1 MEEQTAGLD
10 DFEHANEH
18 GLEARLLSVNIGE
31 VQQLDVGSPGSGLQV
46 ESAIRKR
53 SISSIGSIGSIHD
66 ATPAVEVGRLG
77 LAGDEQADL
86 SVHGGLD
93 KAVYLYPVEHYEW
106 WRQRRIEAGLPEAE
120 ASLGFGALGENLT
133 TQGVFEKDLWI
144 GDVLVIGDVKL
155 RVEAPRM
162 PCFKLNAVMGYK
174 RAVRHMFLS
183 GFAGVYLSVANP
195 GLIRAGSS
203 IELVPGR
210 RQESIRGMLEWRRGR
225 AFREP

>member
-1 MEEQTAGLD
+1 MEEQTAGLED
-10 DFEHANEH
+10 AAHEYEHS
-18 GLEARLLSVNIGE
+18 LEARLLSVNVGE
-31 VQQLDVGSPGSGLQV
+31 AQQLDVGSPGSGLQV

-53 SISSIGSIGSIHD
+53 SIGSIID
-66 ATPAVEVGRLG
+66 AASPVEVGMLG
-77 LAGDEQADL
+77 LVGDEQADPG
-86 SVHGGLD
+86 VHGGLD

-106 WRQRRIEAGLPEAE
+106 WRQRRIEAGVPEAE
-120 ASLGFGALGENLT
+120 MPLVFGALGENLT

-155 RVEAPRM
+155 RVEAPRT
-162 PCFKLNAVMGYK
+162 PCFKLNAAMGYK
-174 RAVRHMFLS
+174 RAVRHMFMS

>member
-1 MEEQTAGLD
+1 MEEQTAGLKD
-10 DFEHANEH
+10 TAHEP
-18 GLEARLLSVNIGE
+18 GVEARLLSINVGQA
-31 VQQLDVGSPGSGLQV
+31 QQLDIGSPGSGLQV

-53 SISSIGSIGSIHD
+53 SISTANGPSND
-66 ATPAVEVGRLG
+66 AAPVEVGRLG

-120 ASLGFGALGENLT
+120 ASLVFGALGENLT

-144 GDVLVIGDVKL
+144 GDVLVIGDVAL
-155 RVEAPRM
+155 RVEAPRT
-162 PCFKLNAVMGYK
+162 PCFKLNAVMGYR
-174 RAVRHMFLS
+174 RAVRHMFMS

-203 IELVPGR
+203 IALVPGR
-210 RQESIRGMLEWRRGR
+210 RQESINAMLEWRRGR

>member
-1 MEEQTAGLD
+1 MEEQTAGLED
-10 DFEHANEH
+10 AAHEYEHS
-18 GLEARLLSVNIGE
+18 LEARLLSVNVGK

-53 SISSIGSIGSIHD
+53 SIGSIVD
-66 ATPAVEVGRLG
+66 AAPPLEVGRLG
-77 LAGDEQADL
+77 LAGDEQADPG
-86 SVHGGLD
+86 VHGGLD

-106 WRQRRIEAGLPEAE
+106 WRQRRIEAGVPEAE
-120 ASLGFGALGENLT
+120 MPLVFGALGENLT

-155 RVEAPRM
+155 RVEAPRT
-162 PCFKLNAVMGYK
+162 PCFKLNAAMGYK
-174 RAVRHMFLS
+174 RAVRHMFMS